1 MRCYRSFSMK
11 KRGRTIECTCHPDCD
26 SPLATPAVCQS
37 NGAGDSVKVHVKI
50 REGEKERIQIFPGVV
65 IKKTKGLNKARF
77 IVRKISGGIGVER
90 TFPLFSP
97 SIDKIEVITRGRVRR
112 AKLYYLRDRRGKSA
126 RIAEKRPS

>member
-1 MRCYRSFSMK
+1 MVNIIEQIEREQMR
-11 KRGRTIECTCHPDCD
+11 TDIPDFE
-26 SPLATPAVCQS
+26 S
-37 NGAGDSVKVHVKI
+37 GDSVKVHVKI

-65 IKKTKGLNKARF
+65 IKKTKGLSKARF

-90 TFPLFSP
+90 TFPLYSP

-126 RIAEKRPS
+126 RIAEKRPA